1 MKKTKQNCSTCRY
14 LALFYDPKLKKE
26 RYLCGYCMIHKD
38 EDGYGLNGRYIRE
51 PVDLKGGGYCGA
63 YVPDDV
69 DSDEYL
75 SDLLDNMQESFAPI
89 AQRYDYDKDHPNNT
103 YLEKHKKLYK
113 SFSEKFLEFIYTV
126 RDEIILSK
134 K

>member
-1 MKKTKQNCSTCRY
+1 MKKTKRNCSTCRY

-26 RYLCGYCMIHKD
+26 RYLCGYCMVHKD

-75 SDLLDNMQESFAPI
+75 CDLLDNMQESFAPI
-89 AQRYDYDKDHPNNT
+89 AQRYDYDKDHPNNK